1 MIEIIVIIALFF
13 AGVIWLLTSGQNA
26 GEDKAKREALEN
38 SADDVR
44 TAKMAR
50 DRLDADADYLA
61 RVRDQFLRKK

>member
-50 DRLDADADYLA
+50 DRLNADAAYRKRL
-61 RVRDQFLRKK
+61 RDKFTK